1 MRIDNYYFVDLLL
14 PNEHLCIE
22 VDGAHHYH
30 GVDQGMR
37 KRFQMKQRVL
47 EKLGYTVA
55 RIDLAQYM
63 RKSDITKRTQI
74 VQEMI

>member
-1 MRIDNYYFVDLLL
+1 MPEEKI
-14 PNEHLCIE
+14 CIE

-30 GVDQGMR
+30 GNDQGMR
-37 KRFQMKQRVL
+37 KRFQMKQRIL

-63 RKSDITKRTQI
+63 RKSDLKMRTQI
-74 VQEMI
+74 VQEMIQKARKV